1 MKNMYSV
8 INWFNTTENKC
19 QCFFILL
26 DIVEFYPSISEN
38 ILDTGIY
45 FSKQHTD
52 IFDKNLRIIKHYD
65 KILLLKNTITLEKEE
80 HRQFFR
86 CDNGKLR

>member
-1 MKNMYSV
+1 MKNTYSV

-65 KILLLKNTITLEKEE
+65 KILLLQNTITLEKEG

-86 CDNGKLR
+86 CDNGKLL